1 MKRLGVWIL
10 IIILFLLLAAC
21 GSNQA
26 SQASQTPAESAK
38 PTKGTTPTSAA
49 PPATGPVEIKIKAKN
64 FEFEPKEIHVKK
76 GDKVKLTLENSEG
89 AHGFA
94 IPEYRLDLKQPGT
107 VEFVAD
113 KAGTFSF
120 SCSVVCGAGHSKMTG
135 QLIVD

>member
-1 MKRLGVWIL
+1 MKRLDVWIVTIFL
-10 IIILFLLLAAC
+10 VLLLAAC

-26 SQASQTPAESAK
+26 SPTPAQSVKPPES
-38 PTKGTTPTSAA
+38 TTPASA
-49 PPATGPVEIKIKAKN
+49 PPLAAGPVEIQIKAKN

-76 GDKVKLTLENSEG
+76 GEKVKLTLINSEG

-94 IPEYRLDLKQPGT
+94 IPEYKLDLKQPGT

-113 KAGTFSF
+113 QAGTFAF

-135 QLIVD
+135 QLIVN